1 MRYSLRTGL
10 IIIYFYHFDTMSS
23 LLPPTSRYNK
33 SSVSSANTR
42 ISDSESD
49 EHTVHKAMPRFNNID
64 KSLFL
69 DRPRPRHQPGQNLL
83 EVDGFKGPNSQSK
96 RCQKSKQKAAH
107 SDHED
112 CNRDTKQKYKT
123 ELCKNFEV
131 TGRCKF
137 GKTCLFAHGANEVQH
152 KAYAGLLY
160 KTKMCDKFFNHGYCP
175 YGNRCLYKHSVS
187 QQGTLSTFCEKLLG
201 SLQNYPS
208 IDLAQLISQ
217 QQSK

>member
-1 MRYSLRTGL
+1 
-10 IIIYFYHFDTMSS
+10 MSS

-49 EHTVHKAMPRFNNID
+49 EHTVHRAMPRFSKIE

-69 DRPRPRHQPGQNLL
+69 DRPRPRLQPGQALL
-83 EVDGFKGPNSQSK
+83 EVDVLKGLNSQSK
-96 RCQKSKQKAAH
+96 RCQKNKQKAAQ
-107 SDHED
+107 SYHED
-112 CNRDTKQKYKT
+112 CNRDAKQKYKT

-137 GKTCLFAHGANEVQH
+137 GKTCRFAHGANEVQH
-152 KAYAGLLY
+152 KAYAGLQY

-201 SLQNYPS
+201 RLQNDPS